1 MQICKTPPP
10 WGSPNACES
19 FYCSTLWMSV
29 EHPHCTLFF
38 SGLWNLIK
46 KKLKTNI
53 CNAFLLPAFFSR
65 LGMTFQSLWQLPL
78 WSIPAR
84 PTGASNINLAQN
96 CVFIAFYWTECCWTL
111 SILLLETGLSR
122 MVQTVRWDISK
133 ITHQLFFTFL
143 HFAGRAGSD
152 SDCQNNGGE
161 NCQCCQR

>member
-1 MQICKTPPP
+1 MLLGTRQLGAA
-10 WGSPNACES
+10 W
-19 FYCSTLWMSV
+19 
-29 EHPHCTLFF
+29 HPHDWHLEVSRGQPGGGLDTSNILCLLHLLCF
-38 SGLWNLIK
+38 SVTG
-46 KKLKTNI
+46 
-53 CNAFLLPAFFSR
+53 CFSR